1 MFAMRLRG
9 PLAAAAFGLM
19 TMQAPAA
26 DAAVSFSASLGNLA
40 ASVTF
45 DVLPG
50 SKLEVVLTNTSA
62 FATGVPAEIL
72 TAVFFSGA
80 DGLTPASA
88 TVATGS
94 TVINTYNNT
103 GIYDNQQPPAG
114 NVGGEWAYTS
124 VGSGAPTG
132 ATSGISSSGLGGLF
146 GGANLNG
153 PNLQNPLA
161 LDGMQYG
168 IVSASTAEGSG
179 NGGMT
184 GNALIRNAV
193 RFVLDNYTGGAA
205 GLDAI
210 DSVYFQYGTAMSEPT
225 LTASSPTC
233 GNGAPNYP
241 FCNYSGPNNTATPE
255 PASMALLGAGLAGLA
270 AVRRRRAFSR

>member
-1 MFAMRLRG
+1 MFAKRWSG
-9 PLAAAAFGLM
+9 PVAAAVLGFLA
-19 TMQAPAA
+19 THAPAA

-40 ASVTF
+40 AGVTF
-45 DVLPG
+45 EVLPG

-80 DGLTPASA
+80 DGLTPGSA
-88 TVATGS
+88 TLAAGS

-103 GIYDNQQPPAG
+103 GIYDNQQPPDG
-114 NVGGEWAYTS
+114 NVGGEWAYTA
-124 VGSGAPTG
+124 VGNGAPSG
-132 ATSGISSSGLGGLF
+132 ATSGLSSSGLGGLF

-205 GLDAI
+205 GLGAI
-210 DSVYFQYGTAMSEPT
+210 DNVYFQYGTAMSEPT
-225 LTASSPTC
+225 LTASKLTC
-233 GNGAPNYP
+233 VPGAPN
-241 FCNYSGPNNTATPE
+241 CGGGQNNTATPE

-270 AVRRRRAFSR
+270 VLRRRRRVGKAG